1 MFPMLNFRIIGA
13 CVRVRC
19 KLQIRQWYDVNWI
32 SKIEEGLLLGFR
44 VAIRK
49 EMLLWDLVSVTVS
62 LADFGNGSV
71 RNRPRS
77 GRPRSTTNRE
87 DRYITNMALRQR
99 TTTARRLRDNLRTAT
114 GTRVSDQTIRN
125 RLRANNL
132 RCRRQAVRP
141 PLLPRHRT
149 ARRHWCTLHLRW
161 ERVQWGRVMFTDESR
176 FSIQFNDGRVRVYRR
191 PGERFA
197 DVNDRQRHRFGGGSV
212 MGRRIDPSWG
222 GPIELFLVPAS
233 APRHL
238 NPPQDPHLWWM
249 GIWQESAISMSMCIC
264 MCVVMCVVVVCVVVV
279 CCGCVCCGCVC
290 VVVVCVLWLCVCC
303 GCVCVVVVCVCVW
316 LCVGVCVCVVVCVW
330 LCVVV
335 CVCVCV
341 CVCVI
346 AVLQI

>member
-19 KLQIRQWYDVNWI
+19 TLQIRQLN
-32 SKIEEGLLLGFR
+32 IEDRGRAIAWLQGGNTQRNVAVRLGVSQSVVDR
-44 VAIRK
+44 
-49 EMLLWDLVSVTVS
+49 LWQRFQAT
-62 LADFGNGSV
+62 NSV

-161 ERVQWGRVMFTDESR
+161 QRVQWGRVMFTDESR

-197 DVNDRQRHRFGGGSV
+197 DVNVRQRHRFGGGSV
-212 MGRRIDPSWG
+212 SVYVVDGNLTGIRPLVLPGLQQIG
-222 GPIELFLVPAS
+222 G
-233 APRHL
+233 
-238 NPPQDPHLWWM
+238 
-249 GIWQESAISMSMCIC
+249 G
-264 MCVVMCVVVVCVVVV
+264 
-279 CCGCVCCGCVC
+279 
-290 VVVVCVLWLCVCC
+290 
-303 GCVCVVVVCVCVW
+303 
-316 LCVGVCVCVVVCVW
+316 
-330 LCVVV
+330 
-335 CVCVCV
+335 
-341 CVCVI
+341 
-346 AVLQI
+346 AVLQDDNARPHRARVVTDFIRQQGIARMDWPAYSPQ